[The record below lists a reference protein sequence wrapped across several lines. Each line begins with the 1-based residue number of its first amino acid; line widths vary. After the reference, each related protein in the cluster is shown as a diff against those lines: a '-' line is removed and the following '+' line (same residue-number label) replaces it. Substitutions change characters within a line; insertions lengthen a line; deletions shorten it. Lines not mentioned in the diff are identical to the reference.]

1 MIKMSEVTPDTIWS
15 SRQNLPELVVRD
27 CIEEFGLTEEQA
39 DKLRFILMNRGVNKW
54 MYCRRLF
61 IDLKHRLKELLKEEV
76 SLYEANK
83 VNGIK
88 MTYSQ
93 KEMVKLL
100 NNINQA
106 MQYIAKMPRYVIF
119 PKTITHNW
127 KKIEKEIIIKGKH
140 C

>member
-1 MIKMSEVTPDTIWS
+1 MTEVTPDTIWS

-54 MYCRRLF
+54 LYCRRLF

-83 VNGIK
+83 ANGIK

-106 MQYIAKMPRYVIF
+106 MQHIAKMPRWIEF
-119 PKTITHNW
+119 PRTITHNW